1 MTVEPQRDPATEPG
15 SMTAEPQRD
24 PATETESKTAG
35 RRDSSPATDEA
46 ERTASGAAAVPAG
59 GVDAGVI
66 DAPVDGPAADAPAAD
81 AATANA
87 ATADAA
93 TADAATTEAATT
105 EAATANPATAN
116 PATAGAAMVEAATAE
131 APAADTAA
139 AEAAMVEAATA
150 DTAVSVETPTVA
162 VETPNEPTKVSRRP
176 AIIAGLRRFMT
187 FAFTLALFVGGV
199 ALGQMAFQ
207 QTRPAPV
214 GVDGAITVTDPPPAV
229 TQEFIRALAANDAD
243 AMRSSLS
250 PQPNKDLTDE
260 FARFSIKRIVSVE
273 TLGTHV
279 DGARSATEILLRAEK
294 TDGLPFE
301 VNLVILVDG
310 GQIEGF
316 R

>member
-24 PATETESKTAG
+24 PATGTESKTAD
-35 RRDSSPATDEA
+35 RRDTSPATDEA
-46 ERTASGAAAVPAG
+46 ERTASGTAAVPAG

-66 DAPVDGPAADAPAAD
+66 DAPVDGPAADAPEADAARAD
-81 AATANA
+81 AATG
-87 ATADAA
+87 DAA
-93 TADAATTEAATT
+93 RADAATTEAATT
-105 EAATANPATAN
+105 DAATANPATAE
-116 PATAGAAMVEAATAE
+116 AAMVEAATAE
-131 APAADTAA
+131 APAAEAA
-139 AEAAMVEAATA
+139 TTEAARAEAATADPAAA
-150 DTAVSVETPTVA
+150 DTAVSVETPALA

-187 FAFTLALFVGGV
+187 FAFTLLLFVGGV

-207 QTRPAPV
+207 QTRPVPV
-214 GVDGAITVTDPPPAV
+214 GVDGGITVTDPPPAV